1 MVNLTAVELRQIKSL
16 VSLADLGN
24 IHRVAG
30 AVHLSSPS
38 VHKHL
43 KALESE
49 LNVPLYERNG
59 RALRL
64 TEAAQIILPYLRQM
78 LAEHDTARRV
88 LDEWKGVNR
97 GLVRIGAGQIVGT
110 YLVPRLLERL
120 FARHP
125 RVNAS
130 IQAAPVKPLVERL
143 SVGQI
148 DVAFL
153 AVPELNDEEDI
164 SKGDV
169 EIICDVI
176 DLEMVFVS
184 GIPVQSRRCSFASLA
199 RLPFVGYELG
209 LGITKVMDRYFS
221 EVGFR
226 PSVVVRCDYT
236 ESIKVMIQ
244 KVPAAS
250 LLPLWAVQKEIDD
263 GTLWRLKPRAKAL
276 SLRIVLACRKQRYA
290 PPAVRAFIE
299 IVRNYSAKQMVK

>member
-1 MVNLTAVELRQIKSL
+1 MELREIRSL

-43 KALESE
+43 KALEQE
-49 LNVPLYERNG
+49 LGVPLYERSG

-64 TEAAQIILPYLRQM
+64 TDAAQVILPYLRQM
-78 LAEHDTARRV
+78 LAEHDTAHRV

-110 YLVPRLLERL
+110 YLVPRLLEQL

-125 RVNAS
+125 RVHAS

-143 SVGQI
+143 AIGQI

-153 AVPELNDEEDI
+153 AVQELNQEEDI
-164 SKGDV
+164 ARTDV
-169 EIICDVI
+169 DIICDVI
-176 DLEMVFVS
+176 ELEMVFVS
-184 GIPVQSRRCSFASLA
+184 GLRGQPCRPSLA
-199 RLPFVGYELG
+199 ALARMPFVGYELG
-209 LGITKVMDRYFS
+209 LGITRVANRYFS
-221 EVGFR
+221 ELGFQ

-236 ESIKVMIQ
+236 ESIKTMIQ
-244 KVPAAS
+244 KVPAVA
-250 LLPLWAVQKEIDD
+250 LLPLWAVKREVDE
-263 GTLWRLKPRAKAL
+263 GTLWLLKPRAKTL
-276 SLRIVLACRKQRYA
+276 SLKIVLACRKQRYA
-290 PPAVRAFIE
+290 PPAVRAFIDL
-299 IVRNYSAKQMVK
+299 VRDYGAKHR